1 MVNRSVMKNPLAAL
15 QRLRAASKSDS
26 SGSFLFWKAST
37 FILGVALV
45 ISIFRNIDLQQK
57 ASYNLMTHYNLYYL
71 NWKAG
76 KRPYEAEVALSGMHH
91 DREFRNSLKGITVDE
106 FNRRFPS
113 SFYEIRY
120 PNDESPREK
129 RIFINS
135 YEQAMKGEAS
145 YGWRV
150 EFQNDRLTEFEMY
163 K

>member
-1 MVNRSVMKNPLAAL
+1 MKNPSAVRNPLAAL
-15 QRLRAASKSDS
+15 QRLRVTSKPDLT
-26 SGSFLFWKAST
+26 GPIRFWKAST
-37 FILGVALV
+37 FILGAALF

-91 DREFRNSLKGITVDE
+91 DREFRNSLKGITVEE
-106 FNRRFPS
+106 FNSRFPS

-129 RIFINS
+129 RIFTHS
-135 YEQAMKGEAS
+135 YEHAMKGEAAL
-145 YGWRV
+145 GWRV

>member
-1 MVNRSVMKNPLAAL
+1 MVNHSVVKNPLAAL
-15 QRLRAASKSDS
+15 LRLRVASKSDS

-37 FILGVALV
+37 FILGAALV

-91 DREFRNSLKGITVDE
+91 DREFRNSLKGITVEE

-113 SFYEIRY
+113 TFYEIRY

-129 RIFINS
+129 RIFTHS
-135 YEQAMKGEAS
+135 YEHAMKGEAAL
-145 YGWRV
+145 GWRV